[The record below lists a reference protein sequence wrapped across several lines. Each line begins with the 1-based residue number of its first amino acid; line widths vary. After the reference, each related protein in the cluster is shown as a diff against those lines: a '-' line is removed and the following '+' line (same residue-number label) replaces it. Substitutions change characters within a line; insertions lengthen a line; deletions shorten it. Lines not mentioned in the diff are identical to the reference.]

1 LKLDWSGDVSGK
13 KNIGFIGLGN
23 IGKPMAKHL
32 IGGDFQLYAY
42 DVLPEA
48 VAELVALGAIA
59 AASPADIAGNCHYIG
74 ICVRD
79 ECDVENLL
87 YDEGGLFN
95 SAQANTVIVIHSTV
109 TQAGLLKWAAD
120 GRQKDIHV
128 VDAPITGGAGGAE
141 AGTLCYMVGGDE
153 EQLEAIRPM
162 IATSADKIVHAGA
175 LGTGIALKLCNNL
188 ITYAE
193 FAAMSE
199 ATRLAQACGLS
210 VDVLR
215 EVGKSNGVINE
226 QMHSMIS
233 NRNKLAT
240 DCSDE
245 QMDQYMGPF
254 GRLGRK
260 DLQCAIDTAAELDIQ
275 LPATEFVRDM
285 IEDVFVN
292 KA

>member
-1 LKLDWSGDVSGK
+1 VPDK
-13 KNIGFIGLGN
+13 KNVGFIGLGN

-32 IGGDFQLYAY
+32 VAAQFQLYAY
-42 DVLPEA
+42 DVFHDA
-48 VAELVALGAIA
+48 VADLVALGAIGA
-59 AASPADIAGNCHYIG
+59 ADPSDIAANCLYIG
-74 ICVRD
+74 VCVRD
-79 ECDVENLL
+79 DKDVENLL
-87 YDEGGLFN
+87 YGDCGLLQL
-95 SAQANTVIVIHSTV
+95 ARPGTVIVIHSTV

-120 GRQKDIHV
+120 ASAENIHII
-128 VDAPITGGAGGAE
+128 DAPITGGATGAE

-153 EQLEAIRPM
+153 QQLDAIRPM
-162 IATSADKIVHAGA
+162 ISTSADKIVHAGS

-199 ATRLAQACGLS
+199 ATRLAEACGLS
-210 VDVLR
+210 ADVLR
-215 EVGKSNGVINE
+215 EVGKSNGVIND
-226 QMHSMIS
+226 QMHRMIS
-233 NRNKLAT
+233 NRNMLAVK
-240 DCSDE
+240 CSEE
-245 QMDQYMGPF
+245 QMDQYLGPF

-260 DLQCAIDTAAELDIQ
+260 DLQCAIDTASELDIQ